1 LLAVVAT
8 ALVTGMFVYE
18 FDYLYPLRVG
28 MGLLVLAWYRKDYV
42 AGLRNHLRGRSIAS
56 WHAVGIGVAVY
67 VVWIG
72 ASALMG
78 PYSSEAAPDEL
89 FELATPIAAVW
100 VMARLIGSILVVPIV
115 EELAFR
121 GFLLRRIISSD
132 FTKVP
137 YGEWRW
143 PAVLISSLAF
153 AAVDQQWIGGLAAGF
168 LYAYAQKR
176 RGLLSDAIVAHAVTN
191 ALIAA
196 QVLFA
201 GHWSLW

>member
-1 LLAVVAT
+1 MAT
-8 ALVTGMFVYE
+8 NGAILEVTDQNWADEVDGNE
-18 FDYLYPLRVG
+18 
-28 MGLLVLAWYRKDYV
+28 GLTMVDFW
-42 AGLRNHLRGRSIAS
+42 
-56 WHAVGIGVAVY
+56 
-67 VVWIG
+67 
-72 ASALMG
+72 
-78 PYSSEAAPDEL
+78 
-89 FELATPIAAVW
+89 AVW
-100 VMARLIGSILVVPIV
+100 CGPCRMVAPIV

-121 GFLLRRIISSD
+121 GFLLRRLIASD

-137 YGEWRW
+137 YDKWHW

-153 AAVDQQWIGGLAAGF
+153 AAAHQQWIGGFAAGV

-191 ALIAA
+191 ALIAI